1 MVSFSGGFILPS
13 ISKRKFL
20 PALEIECLPCPI
32 SLAGKSINRPMTVDR
47 LRQLAESDGV
57 SMEEK
62 VRRILRESVAIAS
75 KPGDLAV
82 ELFRPACADEAF
94 RLPEREVDSPPSLLL
109 R

>member
-32 SLAGKSINRPMTVDR
+32 SLAGKSINRPMTV
-47 LRQLAESDGV
+47 LRHLAESDGV